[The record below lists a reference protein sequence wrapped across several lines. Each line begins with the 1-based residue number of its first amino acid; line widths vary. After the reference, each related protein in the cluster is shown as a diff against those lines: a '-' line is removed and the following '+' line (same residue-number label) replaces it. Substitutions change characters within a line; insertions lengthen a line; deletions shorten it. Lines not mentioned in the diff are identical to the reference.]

1 MIIAVE
7 DFRKLVDTDISDN
20 DLKLKLSGIETAIR
34 KYTNNHFT
42 VRTTVQDVLIQEGKI
57 TLSESVSLV
66 VGDTIEILSPVY
78 QDLLFTVKSV
88 GADYITVEEKLR
100 WEGIFQIVLVSYP
113 DDIKVGCVNLM
124 KWDIS
129 NREKIGIKSE
139 SISRWSVTYFDMD
152 SNSLLGYPSSLVKFL
167 DPYKKVRF

>member
-7 DFRKLVDTDISDN
+7 DFRKMVETDIADEV
-20 DLKLKLSGIETAIR
+20 LKLKLSGIETAIR

-42 VRTTVQDVLIQEGKI
+42 VRD
-57 TLSESVSLV
+57 TLQQCEVRKDGIYYLDTSFFMA
-66 VGDTIEILSPVY
+66 GDTIEIVSPFY
-78 QDLLFTVKSV
+78 EGCLFTVKDV
-88 GADYITVEEKLR
+88 ETDHITVEENLR
-100 WEGIFQIVLVSYP
+100 WIGVFDIINIHYP
-113 DDIKVGCVNLM
+113 DDVVNGAVNLL

-129 NREKIGIKSE
+129 NREKVGVKSE
-139 SISRWSVTYFDMD
+139 TISRWSVTYFDMD